1 MCHFPRA
8 QKNQILQNYFDFFS
22 SENLKDILLIRSRA
36 AAGGNST
43 ICASVTELKND
54 TFTNKNC
61 LLKSFKILGLQ
72 VLEIYP
78 LSNCLAAIGNST
90 MCASVTELQKLQTIF
105 QKVQKYSAEKYTNH
119 ILAIR
124 EAIN

>member
-8 QKNQILQNYFDFFS
+8 QKIKFYKIILISSS

-43 ICASVTELKND
+43 ICASVTELKKD

-72 VLEIYP
+72 ILEIYP

-105 QKVQKYSAEKYTNH
+105 QKVQKYLAEKYTNH